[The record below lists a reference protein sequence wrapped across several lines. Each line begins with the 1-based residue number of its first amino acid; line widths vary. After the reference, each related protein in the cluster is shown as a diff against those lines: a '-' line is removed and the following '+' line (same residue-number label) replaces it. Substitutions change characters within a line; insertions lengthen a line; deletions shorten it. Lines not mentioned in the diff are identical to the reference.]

1 MSLREVIQLPH
12 ARVVVEA
19 RDTHLFLL
27 EEGELRSVDEVD
39 RYTRAV
45 DRVIAKTRL
54 KKGVIDARGE
64 IGEPSKAV
72 REAMWGWI
80 LAPDRGFNQVA
91 FVLLSAMAVARVNM
105 TALAQRAFVRA
116 FESDFAA
123 QRWLVR
129 PRMSTGSFRP
139 PSSRPPPMTA
149 PPTRSDSPGLYS
161 SSDVSSEDTRRRPPR
176 ASREVSRS
184 GERPALGPDGKPR
197 PPSAKSKGA

>member
-1 MSLREVIQLPH
+1 MTLREVIQLPH

-19 RDTHLFLL
+19 RDTHLFLD
-27 EEGELRSVDEVD
+27 EKGELRTVDEVE

-45 DRVIAKTRL
+45 DRLIRRTGL

-72 REAMWGWI
+72 RDAMWAWI

-91 FVLLSAMAVARVNM
+91 FVPPTEMAVARVNM
-105 TALAQRAFVRA
+105 TALSHRAFVRA

-129 PRMSTGSFRP
+129 PRASTGSFRP
-139 PSSRPPPMTA
+139 PSSRPPPMSSTI
-149 PPTRSDSPGLYS
+149 PPKAAQSPGLY
-161 SSDVSSEDTRRRPPR
+161 VSSETKSDDTRQKLP
-176 ASREVSRS
+176 RS
-184 GERPALGPDGKPR
+184 GTMPALGPDGSPR
-197 PPSAKSKGA
+197 PPKAKAKGA